1 MSVATSDSVLMVS
14 ESICLA
20 TVMKDGTER
29 MISSSMPG
37 VTVVRVHGAAGA
49 GAGAEGEVG
58 VGKLGTVIENY
69 SPYLLE

>member
-1 MSVATSDSVLMVS
+1 MSVATSDSVFMVS

-37 VTVVRVHGAAGA
+37 VTVVRVQGAAGA
-49 GAGAEGEVG
+49 GAEDEVG
-58 VGKLGTVIENY
+58 VGELGTVIKNCLPFLQE
-69 SPYLLE
+69 